1 MSDEED
7 NNPQQSG
14 FKKPEFEQTED
25 LQNEEVD
32 EDEDGNDFTQ
42 VQHAKALSA
51 GIIVSVGNHREKD
64 GGTFK
69 KKYTVYEVSG
79 SDKSGSFRVERRYS
93 DFFALRNKLVEN
105 WPGFFIPPIPEKKS
119 TGNLEKEFVEM
130 RQHMLNHFM
139 VRCGKMSH
147 IWNSKEMETFLKT
160 TGNDVTKAIES
171 IPKLTPTEMFE
182 RNKALFPEHDK
193 DLAEKVRQSVDKY
206 FLSLD
211 RTIKFFISF
220 RMSAKNLYAQRS
232 KFKIMKTQF
241 MRYAIN
247 DYKNKLKDE
256 ADKKRIMENC
266 NSYIKQEREDDL
278 SEFLKKLKDLEADLG
293 SFYLIKKDLE
303 LFVTLIAKTRK
314 RQEEANNN
322 HTKTKS
328 LEGSVVNDGLFK
340 KVSKQERLQQL
351 ENEIKQVD
359 PVVNLVRKRHQC
371 FGEEQEL
378 RVQLVELPRIPD
390 LDRLQEN
397 LVR

>member
-14 FKKPEFEQTED
+14 FKKPQFEQTED

-51 GIIVSVGNHREKD
+51 GIVVSVGNHREKD

-69 KKYTVYEVSG
+69 KKYTVYEVVG
-79 SDKSGSFRVERRYS
+79 SDKSGSFKVERRYS

-160 TGNDVTKAIES
+160 TGDVSKAIES
-171 IPKLTPTEMFE
+171 IPKLTPTEMYE

-266 NSYIKQEREDDL
+266 NNYIKQEREDDL
-278 SEFLKKLKDLEADLG
+278 NEFLKKLKDLEADLG

-303 LFVTLIAKTRK
+303 LFVTLIAKTKK

-351 ENEIKQVD
+351 ENEIKQVTS
-359 PVVNLVRKRHQC
+359 PLNLVRKRHYC
-371 FGEEQEL
+371 S
-378 RVQLVELPRIPD
+378 
-390 LDRLQEN
+390 
-397 LVR
+397 